1 MNHKIVRPKVAYV
14 RNAVTKEYYTDGQ
27 GNHRLV
33 SISEAIK
40 TRQNNKHEH
49 NRRHYMSLNAN
60 ESKRYRLRVHTVREQ
75 FERDGS
81 EKRTNGDEFDRN
93 YDESMSHKCV
103 VEALSRMTSMSFKFK
118 DEGFVTSMGTR
129 GDNELHF
136 DFDSVNKEPYVKL
149 PNGNIYY
156 PDILCTFDEH
166 HPMYDQWGGK
176 LAIEVTY
183 THGCESYKQN
193 DFMFHNIPVVEFTI
207 EEGSARQF
215 PAERPNWNGGDWG
228 EELVES
234 HIQDLMQW
242 FESYIVVKPLV
253 DPVSTRVHEEIVD
266 ELNVSLSVLNGEVQT
281 LEAENIWLSNQLEDK
296 GNALSQALKD
306 ISTLK
311 SRMAN
316 LQDLLL
322 DEQIKVKNLEDVKSD
337 LAEDNELLVDK
348 NSKLVDKLIWKDW
361 HLFGVYILL
370 ALVVLSIF
378 VVPGLFPEAYK
389 SIVNWLWGL
398 YH

>member
-1 MNHKIVRPKVAYV
+1 MSHKIVRPKVAYI
-14 RNAVTKEYYTDGQ
+14 RNSVTKEYYTDGQ

-33 SISEAIK
+33 SLSEAIR

-49 NRRHYMSLNAN
+49 SRRHYMSLNAD

-118 DEGFVTSMGTR
+118 DEGSVASMGIR

-136 DFDSVNKEPYVKL
+136 DFDSVHKEPYVKL

-156 PDILCTFDEH
+156 PDILCTFDEY

-207 EEGSARQF
+207 EERSARQF

-234 HIQDLMQW
+234 HIQDLIQW

-253 DPVSTRVHEEIVD
+253 DPVSTRVHEEVVD
-266 ELNVSLSVLNGEVQT
+266 GLNVSLSVLNGEVSA
-281 LEAENIWLSNQLEDK
+281 LESEN
-296 GNALSQALKD
+296 
-306 ISTLK
+306 T
-311 SRMAN
+311 
-316 LQDLLL
+316 
-322 DEQIKVKNLEDVKSD
+322 
-337 LAEDNELLVDK
+337 
-348 NSKLVDKLIWKDW
+348 KLIDEAVKKDKVISKASECIKG
-361 HLFGVYILL
+361 LRSNVGNFQNS
-370 ALVVLSIF
+370 LS
-378 VVPGLFPEAYK
+378 EKQKK
-389 SIVNWLWGL
+389 SK
-398 YH
+398 H